1 MFIRAGFEISV
12 RCDTATPLLCALSP
26 RPEVS
31 PVLGDGAVR
40 TDPRLPVQQYIDT
53 FGNRITRLTHPG
65 GLVTLISDFV
75 VEDTGETDTIHPWAE
90 QIPVDHLP
98 AEVLRYLVPSRFV
111 ESDLLSGEAWA
122 RFGHIRDGWARVQ
135 AVCDFVHNHIQ
146 FGYRHGRPT
155 KTALDA
161 FREGQGVCRDFAQL
175 SIAFCRALN
184 IPARYG
190 SGYLGD
196 IGVPYNPDPMDFC
209 AWFEVFLGG
218 RWYTFDARYNVPRIG
233 RILMVRGMDAA
244 DVSMVTSYGPHQLE
258 KFDIWCEEVPAG
270 TSLDA
275 LRGQLRVPVM
285 GIAAA

>member
-1 MFIRAGFEISV
+1 MLIRAGFEISI
-12 RCDTATPLLCALSP
+12 RCESETPLLCALSP
-26 RPEVS
+26 RPEVK

-40 TDPRLPVQQYIDT
+40 VLPWLPTQCYVDS
-53 FGNRITRLTHPG
+53 FGNRVTRVTNPG
-65 GLVTLISDFV
+65 SLVTLVSDFV
-75 VEDTGETDTIHPWAE
+75 VEDSGETDAVHPWAE

-98 AEVLRYLVPSRFV
+98 AEALRYLVPSRFI

-122 RFGHIRDGWARVQ
+122 RFGHITQGWARVQ
-135 AVCDFVHNHIQ
+135 AVCDFVHSHIS
-146 FGYRHGRPT
+146 FGYQHGRPT

-161 FREGQGVCRDFAQL
+161 FNEGKGVCRDFAHL

-196 IGVPYNPDPMDFC
+196 IGIPYNPDPMDFC

-244 DVSMVTSYGPHQLE
+244 DVSMVTSYGPHRME
-258 KFDIWCEEVPAG
+258 KFEVWCEELPSAHA
-270 TSLDA
+270 LDE
-275 LRGQLRVPVM
+275 LRGKMRVPLV

>member
-1 MFIRAGFEISV
+1 MFIRAGFEISI
-12 RCDTATPLLCALSP
+12 RCDNETPILCALSP

-40 TDPRLPVQQYIDT
+40 CEPRLPGQTYTDS
-53 FGNRITRLTHPG
+53 FGNRMTRLTHPG
-65 GLVTLISDFV
+65 GLVTLVSDFV
-75 VEDTGETDTIHPWAE
+75 IEDGGDPDPVHPWAE
-90 QIPVDHLP
+90 QLPVSHLP
-98 AEVLRYLVPSRFV
+98 AETLRYLVPSRFV
-111 ESDLLSGEAWA
+111 ESDLLSNEAWSM
-122 RFGHIRDGWARVQ
+122 FGHIPDGWARVQ
-135 AVCDFVHNHIQ
+135 AICDFVHNHIE
-146 FGYRHGRPT
+146 FGYCHGRPT

-161 FREGQGVCRDFAQL
+161 YREGRGVCRDFAHL

-244 DVSMVTSYGPHQLE
+244 DVSMVTSYGPHRME
-258 KFDIWCEEVPAG
+258 KFEVWCEE
-270 TSLDA
+270 
-275 LRGQLRVPVM
+275 
-285 GIAAA
+285 IAAGRRLEDVRAELRIPLVGVAAA